1 MKVRWIG
8 GFWVP
13 GGGGRGGARMGSH
26 LAPHREPPKS
36 GNVKKP
42 LVLVTN
48 TLSFT
53 HGYIVKRGH
62 RRGRAGARPG
72 AKSRLPFLEVKMGW
86 FGGDF
91 EVETMWLEVIL
102 GRS

>member
-1 MKVRWIG
+1 
-8 GFWVP
+8 
-13 GGGGRGGARMGSH
+13 MGSH

-36 GNVKKP
+36 RNVKKSLLLSIKP
-42 LVLVTN
+42 LSSTQ
-48 TLSFT
+48 
-53 HGYIVKRGH
+53 GYIVKRGH

-86 FGGDF
+86 FGGEF
-91 EVETMWLEVIL
+91 EVETMWFEVIL